1 VKKKNVTYVLVVST
15 LLLWG
20 FIVYR
25 IVSYTKSDNTVQ
37 QMEEKKVQTIRNDTF
52 DFRLM
57 LNYRD
62 PFFEAD
68 RKNSNAEQ
76 VKNTDVEV
84 TISVPEP
91 PVFKFKGV
99 IRNKRNMYALIE
111 SNGNIETL
119 GRQEPIEGYR
129 IVTLNPDSVILEKNG
144 QKYTLKVDE

>member
-1 VKKKNVTYVLVVST
+1 MTYVLVVST

-37 QMEEKKVQTIRNDTF
+37 RMEEKKVQTIRNDTF
-52 DFRLM
+52 DFGLM

-68 RKNSNAEQ
+68 RKNSKAEQ
-76 VKNTDVEV
+76 VKNTGRGV
-84 TISVPEP
+84 TIPVPEP
-91 PVFKFKGV
+91 PMFKFKGV
-99 IRNKRNMYALIE
+99 IRNKKNMYAVIE

-129 IVTLNPDSVILEKNG
+129 IVTLNPDSVILEKKG
-144 QKYTLKVDE
+144 QRYTLKVDE